1 MDDGHPALR
10 IIIFII
16 LLLLNAMFSGLT
28 VAVSSLSAAELER
41 KNEEGNRKAK
51 QIFRIVKE
59 PACFLS
65 TSDLIRVI
73 VALIAGIFIADPYFG
88 KLTDLLQSKMHMAYY
103 PAAVIS
109 HLAVGIILVYLI
121 TTVSILFPKRIAY
134 KCAEAF
140 SYTLIGPVSFIT
152 SLFKPLVYLINRS
165 VNGLVRLCGINPKD
179 IEENVTEEEIIMM
192 VSEGHEQGVIAA
204 SEAEMISNIFEFDD
218 KEVSDIMI
226 HRRNICSIDA
236 ALPVREALEIMAKER
251 YSRYPVYEDDEDNII
266 GIVHMKDVVR
276 LILKDENSQAT
287 VKSVM
292 RAPHFVPD
300 TQNINALFKDM
311 QAKKVHMAIVVDEYG
326 QSCGLVAMED
336 ILEEIVGNIMDEYD
350 ADEENIQAAGGGY
363 LMKGMTPL
371 DDVCE
376 LLGITIED
384 DFDTLNG
391 FLISRL
397 ERIPGQGEQVDVEA
411 EGYNFRIMSV
421 KDNAVSQVKVTKIIT

>member
-16 LLLLNAMFSGLT
+16 LLLINAMFSGMT
-28 VAVSSLSAAELER
+28 VAVSAMSSAELVR
-41 KNEEGNRKAK
+41 KKDEGNKKAER
-51 QIFRIVKE
+51 IFGIVKE
-59 PACFLS
+59 PAYFLS

-73 VALIAGIFIADPYFG
+73 VALIAGIFIAEPFTG
-88 KLTDLLQSKMHMAYY
+88 RLQTLFQMRLQLGYY

-109 HLAVGIILVYLI
+109 YLVVGLVLVYLI
-121 TTVSILFPKRIAY
+121 TTVSILFPKRIAFKY
-134 KCAEAF
+134 AETF
-140 SYTLIGPVSFIT
+140 SYALIGPAGALT
-152 SLFKPLVYLINRS
+152 GLFKPFVYLINIS
-165 VNGLVRLCGINPKD
+165 VNGLVRLCGINPRD
-179 IEENVTEEEIIMM
+179 IAENVTEEEIIMM

-236 ALPVREALEIMAKER
+236 DMPLREALEIMAQER

-276 LILKDENSQAT
+276 LILKDENSSAA
-287 VKSVM
+287 VRSVM
-292 RAPHFVPD
+292 RPPHFVPD

-326 QSCGLVAMED
+326 QTCGLVAMED

-350 ADEENIQAAGGGY
+350 ADEENIQLQGDGY
-363 LMKGMTPL
+363 MMKGMTPL
-371 DDVCE
+371 DEVCD

-397 ERIPGQGEQVDVEA
+397 DRIPKPGEQIDVKA
-411 EGYNFRIMSV
+411 EGYNFRIMGV
-421 KDNAVSQVKVTKIIT
+421 KDNAVSMVKVTKIIT

>member
-16 LLLLNAMFSGLT
+16 LLLINAMFSGMT
-28 VAVSSLSAAELER
+28 VAVSALSAAELVR
-41 KNEEGNRKAK
+41 KKDEGNKKAG
-51 QIFRIVKE
+51 QIFGIVKE
-59 PACFLS
+59 PAYFLS

-73 VALIAGIFIADPYFG
+73 VALIAGVFIAGPFIG
-88 KLTDLLQSKMHMAYY
+88 RLQQLLQMQLHLGYY

-109 HLAVGIILVYLI
+109 HLVIGLILVYLI
-121 TTVSILFPKRIAY
+121 TTVSILFPKRIAFKY
-134 KCAEAF
+134 AGTF
-140 SYTLIGPVSFIT
+140 SYALIGPAGALTAI
-152 SLFKPLVYLINRS
+152 FKPLVYLINLS

-179 IEENVTEEEIIMM
+179 IAENVTEEEIIMM

-236 ALPVREALEIMAKER
+236 DMPLKEALEIMAQER

-276 LILKDENSQAT
+276 LILKEENSEAT
-287 VKSVM
+287 VRSVM
-292 RAPHFVPD
+292 RPPHFVPD

-350 ADEENIQAAGGGY
+350 ADEENIQLQGDGY
-363 LMKGMTPL
+363 MMKGMTPL
-371 DDVCE
+371 DEVCD
-376 LLGITIED
+376 LLGISIED

-397 ERIPGQGEQVDVEA
+397 DRIPRQGEQIDVKA
-411 EGYNFRIMSV
+411 EGYNFRIMGV
-421 KDNAVSQVKVTKIIT
+421 KDNAVSMVKVTKIIT